1 MDNSMLDKA
10 LGFISSVQEAR
21 KEGRNDL
28 MRTILPEVL
37 QPEELKQAAA
47 PMKEEA
53 SKTLHAP
60 KYDRR
65 MKFNTALER
74 SGHKATSEEPVQVK
88 ENVLKIAAVNWGGG
102 TESGRRTYHTTYSLT
117 NSWELPNYPGMEL
130 VEAKGS
136 KGRFAYGIVDSK
148 TRKSIGTIN
157 VQPLPGSPNSYEIH
171 GLKVAPE
178 MRRKGIGSGLISAVQ
193 QMHPDKTLGVIPDPM
208 DDRAVPRDDVAQM
221 YRKAGFMD
229 LHGDG
234 KAYFW
239 ISPFT
244 SESKRASLEE
254 PAWLKE
260 AVRKI
265 AGDPDFDGITGREG
279 VVTVEDEL
287 ERTPPLPTEEP
298 LAYDVANKPVMQKEA
313 LGVLGRL
320 ALNKPQPWEQ

>member
-1 MDNSMLDKA
+1 
-10 LGFISSVQEAR
+10 
-21 KEGRNDL
+21 
-28 MRTILPEVL
+28 
-37 QPEELKQAAA
+37 
-47 PMKEEA
+47 
-53 SKTLHAP
+53 
-60 KYDRR
+60 
-65 MKFNTALER
+65 
-74 SGHKATSEEPVQVK
+74 
-88 ENVLKIAAVNWGGG
+88 
-102 TESGRRTYHTTYSLT
+102 
-117 NSWELPNYPGMEL
+117 
-130 VEAKGS
+130 
-136 KGRFAYGIVDSK
+136 
-148 TRKSIGTIN
+148 
-157 VQPLPGSPNSYEIH
+157 
-171 GLKVAPE
+171 
-178 MRRKGIGSGLISAVQ
+178 
-193 QMHPDKTLGVIPDPM
+193 
-208 DDRAVPRDDVAQM
+208 
-221 YRKAGFMD
+221 MD